1 MTCGL
6 VHASYSLPEWQAVK
20 LTFFAPW
27 SARKATMQRNTSK
40 RGHKEPCNSPRASR
54 VSLTRHCSTVFETG
68 LKESF
73 VLKVYRS
80 KLILMP
86 IQKLICLPLAKD
98 VSVTKLL
105 VSRFISKTRWSPTVV
120 ALVRSHHFEPPPD
133 FPDCVSSTRS
143 HDYDVGKKFSTAQ
156 IESPPRGVLP
166 MYGLY
171 RYVPLWRVWFSS
183 SLLWDRVYKSERL
196 GLE

>member
-120 ALVRSHHFEPPPD
+120 ALVRSQTLRIATRFSWLCFVHAVTWLWRRQKVQHSPD
-133 FPDCVSSTRS
+133 RITP
-143 HDYDVGKKFSTAQ
+143 GGA
-156 IESPPRGVLP
+156 LP

-171 RYVPLWRVWFSS
+171 RYVPQWRVWFSS
-183 SLLWDRVYKSERL
+183 SLL
-196 GLE
+196 